1 MDRIAP
7 RIGFFALLVATS
19 VITSGQALA
28 QTSRSTVDLGR
39 QEYQAKCAV
48 CHGLDGRGNGP
59 MAGFMTKPVT
69 DLSLLS
75 RRNGGIFP
83 INRAF
88 DSITGDGVPS
98 HGTRDMPIWGKQY
111 RMDAADHYMDVP
123 YDPEAYVRLRVLAVV
138 EYLSRIQL
146 K

>member
-1 MDRIAP
+1 
-7 RIGFFALLVATS
+7 
-19 VITSGQALA
+19 
-28 QTSRSTVDLGR
+28 
-39 QEYQAKCAV
+39 
-48 CHGLDGRGNGP
+48 
-59 MAGFMTKPVT
+59 MAGFMTKRVT
-69 DLSLLS
+69 DLTLLS
-75 RRNGGIFP
+75 RTNGGVFP

-138 EYLSRIQL
+138 EYLSRIQI